1 MNLTKDAPHSPE
13 HGAPTKHMLAQVD
26 APRVPNDEPFAEPP
40 ATSKKKPFSLIR
52 TFVLADVI
60 TIGNAVSG
68 AGAIL
73 ASMSYMATAERS
85 AIWTALV
92 LLPVALM
99 CDALDGAVA
108 RWRRKSSPLGAD
120 LDSLADIVSFGVAP
134 AALGFSLGLRGGWD
148 AILLCYFVACG
159 IARLARYNVTAASL
173 SDNRGKVKYYEGTPI
188 PSSLGLVLALGI
200 AFATDRVH
208 DAIWFGAVELGP
220 LVLHPLSL
228 MYAVSGS
235 LMIST
240 IRIPKP

>member
-1 MNLTKDAPHSPE
+1 MRCRRRPGLR
-13 HGAPTKHMLAQVD
+13 GMLG
-26 APRVPNDEPFAEPP
+26 RVEATHDPDENASAAAGKPP
-40 ATSKKKPFSLIR
+40 PKKKPFSLIR

-60 TIGNAVSG
+60 TIGNAVGG

-73 ASMSYMATAERS
+73 ASMSYTATAQRS

-92 LLPVALM
+92 LLPIALV

-134 AALGFSLGLRGGWD
+134 AALGFALGLRGGWD
-148 AILLCYFVACG
+148 AVLLCYFVSCG

-173 SDNRGKVKYYEGTPI
+173 SDERGKVKYYEGTPI
-188 PSSLGLVLALGI
+188 PSSLGLVLVLGV
-200 AFATDRVH
+200 AFGMDRVH
-208 DAIWFGAVELGP
+208 EALWFGACNIGP
-220 LVLHPLSL
+220 FVLHPLTI

>member
-1 MNLTKDAPHSPE
+1 
-13 HGAPTKHMLAQVD
+13 MLAHVEVTHGQHEKSD
-26 APRVPNDEPFAEPP
+26 AGNGGPNG
-40 ATSKKKPFSLIR
+40 TTKKKPFSLIR

-60 TIGNAVSG
+60 TIGNAVAG

-73 ASMSYMATAERS
+73 ASMSYTATAQRS

-92 LLPVALM
+92 LLPIALA

-134 AALGFSLGLRGGWD
+134 AALGFALGLRGGWD
-148 AILLCYFVACG
+148 AIILCYFVSCG

-173 SDNRGKVKYYEGTPI
+173 SDERGKVKHYEGTPI
-188 PSSLGLVLALGI
+188 PSSLALVLVLGV
-200 AFATDRVH
+200 AFGMNRVH
-208 DAIWFGAVELGP
+208 DALWLGALELGP
-220 LVLHPLSL
+220 FVLHPLTL
-228 MYAVSGS
+228 MYALSGS
-235 LMIST
+235 FMIST

>member
-1 MNLTKDAPHSPE
+1 MRVLVRTTDVPDDDKDSTGEKA
-13 HGAPTKHMLAQVD
+13 GGVKV
-26 APRVPNDEPFAEPP
+26 
-40 ATSKKKPFSLIR
+40 KKKPFSLIR

-60 TIGNAVSG
+60 TIGNAFAG

-73 ASMSYMATAERS
+73 ASMSYTATRDRA

-92 LLPVALM
+92 LLPIALV

-134 AALGFSLGLRGGWD
+134 AALGFALGLRGLWD
-148 AILLCYFVACG
+148 AVILCFFVACG
-159 IARLARYNVTAASL
+159 IGRLARYNVTAASL
-173 SDNRGKVKYYEGTPI
+173 SDERGKVKYYEGTPI
-188 PSSLGLVLALGI
+188 PASLGLVMALGI
-200 AFATDRVH
+200 AFAMGRVH
-208 DAIWFGAVELGP
+208 ENIWLGALDLGP
-220 LVLHPLSL
+220 FVLHPLTL
-228 MYAVSGS
+228 IYAAAGS

>member
-1 MNLTKDAPHSPE
+1 MRVAPHGLDE
-13 HGAPTKHMLAQVD
+13 RGMLAS
-26 APRVPNDEPFAEPP
+26 VPVTDIQAEDNVK
-40 ATSKKKPFSLIR
+40 AGKKKPFSLIR

-73 ASMSYMATAERS
+73 ASMSYVATGDRG

-92 LLPVALM
+92 LLPIALV

-134 AALGFSLGLRGGWD
+134 AALGFALGLRGFVD
-148 AILLCYFVACG
+148 AAILCYFVSCG
-159 IARLARYNVTAASL
+159 IARLARYNVTAEEL
-173 SDNRGKVKYYEGTPI
+173 SDERGKVKYYEGTPI
-188 PSSLGLVLALGI
+188 PSSLGIVLVLGI
-200 AFATDRVH
+200 AFGLGRVH
-208 DAIWFGAVELGP
+208 RDLWWGAMAVGP
-220 LVLHPLSL
+220 FVFHPLTL
-228 MYAVSGS
+228 IYAVSGS
-235 LMIST
+235 FMIST

>member
-1 MNLTKDAPHSPE
+1 
-13 HGAPTKHMLAQVD
+13 MLAGVD
-26 APRVPNDEPFAEPP
+26 ATTDGPNDESSATN
-40 ATSKKKPFSLIR
+40 ATSATANGNGKKKPFSLIR

-73 ASMSYMATAERS
+73 ASMSYMATAQRN

-92 LLPVALM
+92 LLPIALV

-134 AALGFSLGLRGGWD
+134 AALGFALGLRGGWD
-148 AILLCYFVACG
+148 AVILCYFVACG
-159 IARLARYNVTAASL
+159 IGRLARYNVTAASL
-173 SDNRGKVKYYEGTPI
+173 ADDTGKVKYYEGTPI
-188 PSSLGLVLALGI
+188 PSSLGLVLVLGI
-200 AFATDRVH
+200 AFGLDRVH
-208 DAIWFGAVELGP
+208 EALWFGALELGP
-220 LVLHPLSL
+220 FVLHPLTL

-235 LMIST
+235 FMIST

>member
-1 MNLTKDAPHSPE
+1 MLGHVETTHTDAKTDASNGMAAAKSE
-13 HGAPTKHMLAQVD
+13 NGAT
-26 APRVPNDEPFAEPP
+26 
-40 ATSKKKPFSLIR
+40 KKKPFSLIR

-73 ASMSYMATAERS
+73 ASMSYMATGDRT

-92 LLPVALM
+92 LLPIALA

-134 AALGFSLGLRGGWD
+134 AALGFALGLRGGWD
-148 AILLCYFVACG
+148 AVILCYFVSCG
-159 IARLARYNVTAASL
+159 IGRLARYNVTAASL
-173 SDNRGKVKYYEGTPI
+173 SDERGKVKYYEGTPI
-188 PSSLGLVLALGI
+188 PSSLGLVLVLGI
-200 AFATDRVH
+200 AFAMDRVH
-208 DAIWFGAVELGP
+208 DALFLGSLQLGP
-220 LVLHPLSL
+220 FVLHPLAL
-228 MYAVSGS
+228 MYAASGS

-240 IRIPKP
+240 IRVPKP